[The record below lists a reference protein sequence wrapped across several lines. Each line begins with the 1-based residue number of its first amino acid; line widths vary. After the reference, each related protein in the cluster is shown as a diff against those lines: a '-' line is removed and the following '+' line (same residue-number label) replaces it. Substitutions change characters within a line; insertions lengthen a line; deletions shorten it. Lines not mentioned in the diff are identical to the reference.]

1 MEIPQQTDP
10 FVPILN
16 CPLVPI
22 ESDPHVLML
31 ESILECSQELFFI
44 STTCL
49 FSSDEERRIRGLI
62 RRRMRGSIL
71 RGFSRK
77 ALDFAMF
84 GFWVGVDL
92 GDNDS

>member
-49 FSSDEERRIRGLI
+49 FSSDEERRIRG
-62 RRRMRGSIL
+62 SIL